1 MEKMCRAAE
10 LVIMMKIKLNEYVFK
25 CSPEKDCLRRW
36 CHLKQ
41 DDDQQDD
48 QFTSIFEEIEHT

>member
-1 MEKMCRAAE
+1 MCRAAE